1 MRKLKILKTTL
12 DFFWFFS
19 IPACI
24 CMLVFLTFYI
34 FESDSD
40 MSINIKGHKIINHNA
55 FTKTI
60 VTINMISNLVFLYS
74 IYIFRKVVFLFQK
87 RDIFNPELPR
97 MFNLIGI
104 SIITSSTISS
114 LCFMI
119 YQRVEG
125 KFPGLSLD
133 FGGYDSFL
141 ISVSLGLFFMVLSTI
156 FKILLSLKEENE
168 LTI

>member
-1 MRKLKILKTTL
+1 MKKLTILKTLL

-19 IPACI
+19 IVGGI
-24 CMLVFLTFYI
+24 GILIFLPFYI
-34 FESDSD
+34 FESTSD
-40 MSINIKGHKIINHNA
+40 ISINIKGHKIINHNA
-55 FTKTI
+55 FSKTI
-60 VTINMISNLVFLYS
+60 VVINSIGSLVFLYS

-104 SIITSSTISS
+104 SILTSSTISS

-119 YQRVEG
+119 YQKVEG
-125 KFPGLSLD
+125 EFPGLSLD

-141 ISVSLGLFFMVLSTI
+141 ISVSLGLFFMILSTI
-156 FKILLSLKEENE
+156 FKIVFSLKEENE